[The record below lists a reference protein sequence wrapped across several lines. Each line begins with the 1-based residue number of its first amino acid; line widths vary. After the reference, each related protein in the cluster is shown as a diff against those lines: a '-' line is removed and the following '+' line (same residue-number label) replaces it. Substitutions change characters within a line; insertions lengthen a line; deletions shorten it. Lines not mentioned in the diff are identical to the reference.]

1 MQIKQEKAEIEA
13 ALKKHQKSPKKV
25 VPEPKQNPG
34 RSASD
39 DALDR
44 QQQKYDMAEY
54 YDYGDEAEEEDE
66 FDKIIAN
73 QHKNILQ
80 KPPPSKNQGAPKDLK
95 SELEDLNKQKE
106 TDY

>member
-44 QQQKYDMAEY
+44 QQQKYDMAE
-54 YDYGDEAEEEDE
+54 EEDE